1 MILLVLTIKCNL
13 TDVFVNYYIDNE
25 NANMSFSVQFINPDV
40 NLINATSNGKDKI
53 MAFNGWTLAFRTV
66 F

>member
-25 NANMSFSVQFINPDV
+25 NANMSFGVQFINPDA
-40 NLINATSNGKDKI
+40 NLINATSNGKDTI
-53 MAFNGWTLAFRTV
+53 RAFNDWTLTFRTV